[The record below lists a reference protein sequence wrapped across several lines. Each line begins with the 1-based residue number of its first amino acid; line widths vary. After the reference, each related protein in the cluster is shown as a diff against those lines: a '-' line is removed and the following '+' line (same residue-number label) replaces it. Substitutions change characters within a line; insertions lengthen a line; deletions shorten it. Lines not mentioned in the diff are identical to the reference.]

1 MWATMGTQELLWG
14 LVVLAL
20 VVLIHYTGVWRARW
34 RNRESRVSRVVEEY
48 GRLAH
53 GPTPVITGLR
63 GFIRAGAKS
72 LRSTAEVLDAVT
84 QIEQRYGRER
94 HPLSREK
101 DQLRRRADLLEIIRR
116 IEPDGSN
123 VREVY
128 AAYGIEW
135 V

>member
-1 MWATMGTQELLWG
+1 MGTNAVVWAAG
-14 LVVLAL
+14 VLVL
-20 VVLIHYTGVWRARW
+20 VILTYLSLVWRRSRSA
-34 RNRESRVSRVVEEY
+34 SRVRRVAEEY

-53 GPTPVITGLR
+53 GPTPIVTGLR

-72 LRSTAEVLDAVT
+72 LRSTTEVLEAVA
-84 QIEQRYGRER
+84 QIEEQHGRDR
-94 HPLSREK
+94 HPLSRERE
-101 DQLRRRADLLEIIRR
+101 QLRNREDLLEIIRR
-116 IEPDGSN
+116 IEPDGAN

>member
-1 MWATMGTQELLWG
+1 MGTNAVLWAAG
-14 LVVLAL
+14 VLVFVILFYCARL
-20 VVLIHYTGVWRARW
+20 WQRTRRA
-34 RNRESRVSRVVEEY
+34 SRVRRVVDAY

-53 GPTPVITGLR
+53 GPGPTLTGLR

-72 LRSTAEVLDAVT
+72 LRSTTEVLETVA
-84 QIEQRYGRER
+84 QIEERYGRDR
-94 HPLSREK
+94 HPLSRER
-101 DQLRRRADLLEIIRR
+101 DQLRNREDLLEIIRR

-128 AAYGIEW
+128 AAFEIEW

>member
-1 MWATMGTQELLWG
+1 LEALLWG
-14 LVVLAL
+14 LGGLAL
-20 VVLIHYTGVWRARW
+20 IGLIHYSGVWRGR
-34 RNRESRVSRVVEEY
+34 RTSRESRVSRVVEEY

-72 LRSTAEVLDAVT
+72 LESTAEVLEAVE
-84 QIEQRYGRER
+84 QIEQRYGRDR
-94 HPLSREK
+94 HPLSRER
-101 DQLRRRADLLEIIRR
+101 DQLRRHVQLLEIIRQ

-123 VREVY
+123 VSEVY
-128 AAYGIEW
+128 AAYRIKW